1 MTTAL
6 LEISGCYRTFQAG
19 EQQLTVLKDVN
30 LSIDRGEMVA
40 IVGASGSGKS
50 TLMNI
55 LGCLDKP
62 SKGAYFINGQDTS
75 TMDVDELAQLRR
87 EHFGFIFQRYHLL
100 GDLTAIGNVEVP
112 AVYAGKERTVRKD
125 RAEHLLT
132 RLGLGDRLDHKPNQ
146 LSGGQ
151 QQRVSVAR
159 ALMNGGD
166 VILADEPTGALDS
179 HSGEEMMQL
188 LQELHSDGHTII
200 IVTHDMH
207 VAQYADRIIEIKD
220 GVIISD
226 ERSQDKQTAK
236 PQSLASQH
244 SSSQNT
250 TSQNT
255 APQKPNGTVIAK
267 TVAAKDS
274 SRARVASWDRYVEA
288 LKMALVAMS
297 THRLR
302 TFLTMLGIIIGIA
315 SVVSVVALGEG
326 SQQAILKSISS
337 MGTNTIDIRP
347 GSGFGDRRSA
357 RVRTLTAT
365 DANAL
370 KNLPY
375 VDSVTPSIGS
385 SATVRFGNKAVSA
398 SVNGVGP
405 EFFRVRGYELAQ
417 GQFWDDASV
426 ATLAQDA
433 VIDDNTR
440 KELFPNSAG
449 GNNSAIGQVI
459 FLGDLPVRIIGVTQ
473 PKESAFGNSDAL
485 NVWVPYTTVSGR
497 MIGKNYLDG
506 ITVRLDETV
515 PSNAA
520 EQGII
525 ALLKMRHG
533 TQDFFTINTDTIR
546 QNIEKTTA
554 TMTLL
559 ISAIAV
565 ISLVVGGIGV
575 MNIMLVSV
583 TERTREI
590 GVRMAVGAR
599 QSDILRQFLIEAI
612 LVCLCGGTLG
622 IALSYLI
629 GVVFAQ
635 TGGSFQMIYSTTSIV
650 AAFACSTLIGVLF
663 GFLPARN
670 AAQLDPVD
678 ALARE

>member
-30 LSIDRGEMVA
+30 LSIGRGEMVA

-62 SKGAYFINGQDTS
+62 SKGAYFINGLDTS

-236 PQSLASQH
+236 PQSSTL
-244 SSSQNT
+244 
-250 TSQNT
+250 QNT
-255 APQKPNGTVIAK
+255 ASQKPNGAVL
-267 TVAAKDS
+267 AKDC
-274 SRARVASWDRYVEA
+274 SRARLASWDRYVEA

-417 GQFWDDASV
+417 GQFWDDTSV

-449 GNNSAIGQVI
+449 ANNSAIGQVI

>member
-1 MTTAL
+1 MSKPL
-6 LEISGCYRTFQAG
+6 LEVSACYRSFQAG
-19 EQQLTVLKDVN
+19 EQQLTVLKDIN
-30 LSIDRGEMVA
+30 LSIARGEMVA

-62 SKGAYFINGQDTS
+62 SKGSYFIDGQDTS
-75 TMDVDELAQLRR
+75 QMDVDELAKLRR

-100 GDLTAIGNVEVP
+100 GDLNAVGNVEVP
-112 AVYAGKERTVRKD
+112 AVYAGKDRLERRE
-125 RAEHLLT
+125 RAESLLS
-132 RLGLGDRLDHKPNQ
+132 RLGLGERLDHKPNQ

-179 HSGEEMMQL
+179 HSGEEMMRL
-188 LQELHSDGHTII
+188 LQELHREGQTII

-207 VAQYADRIIEIKD
+207 VAQHADRIIEIKD

-226 ERSQDKQTAK
+226 EPNPASNIAPAPKTEVIPAK
-236 PQSLASQH
+236 
-244 SSSQNT
+244 
-250 TSQNT
+250 
-255 APQKPNGTVIAK
+255 AK
-267 TVAAKDS
+267 A
-274 SRARVASWDRYVEA
+274 RARVAAWDRYAEA
-288 LKMALVAMS
+288 LKMALLAMS

-326 SQQAILKSISS
+326 SQREILKSISS

-357 RVRTLTAT
+357 RVRTLTAS

-385 SATVRFGNKAVSA
+385 SATVRYGNKAVTA
-398 SVNGVGP
+398 TVNGVGP

-417 GQFWDDASV
+417 GQFWDDDSV
-426 ATLAQDA
+426 NALAQDA
-433 VIDDNTR
+433 VIDENTR
-440 KELFPNSAG
+440 KQLFPNSSGAM
-449 GNNSAIGQVI
+449 NSAIGEVI

-497 MIGKNYLDG
+497 MVGKKYLDG
-506 ITVRLDETV
+506 ITVRLDESV

-525 ALLKMRHG
+525 SLLKMRHG

-599 QSDILRQFLIEAI
+599 QSDILRQFLIEAV
-612 LVCLCGGTLG
+612 LVCLCGGALG
-622 IALSYLI
+622 VALAYLI

-635 TGGSFQMIYSTTSIV
+635 AGGSFQMIYSTTSII

-670 AAQLDPVD
+670 AARLDPVD

>member
-1 MTTAL
+1 MSKPL
-6 LEISGCYRTFQAG
+6 LEVSACYRSFQAG
-19 EQQLTVLKDVN
+19 EQQLTVLKDIN
-30 LSIDRGEMVA
+30 LSIARGEMVA

-62 SKGAYFINGQDTS
+62 SKGSYFIDGQDTS
-75 TMDVDELAQLRR
+75 QMDVDELAKLRR

-100 GDLTAIGNVEVP
+100 GDLNAVGNVEVP
-112 AVYAGKERTVRKD
+112 AVYAGKDRLERRE
-125 RAEHLLT
+125 RAESLLS
-132 RLGLGDRLDHKPNQ
+132 RLGLGERLDHKPNQ

-179 HSGEEMMQL
+179 HSGEEMMRL
-188 LQELHSDGHTII
+188 LQELHREGQTII

-207 VAQYADRIIEIKD
+207 VAQHAGRIIEIKD

-226 ERSQDKQTAK
+226 E
-236 PQSLASQH
+236 PNPAS
-244 SSSQNT
+244 
-250 TSQNT
+250 NT
-255 APQKPNGTVIAK
+255 AAPKTEVIPAK
-267 TVAAKDS
+267 TKA
-274 SRARVASWDRYVEA
+274 RARVAAWDRYAEA
-288 LKMALVAMS
+288 LKMALLAMS

-326 SQQAILKSISS
+326 SQREILKSISS

-357 RVRTLTAT
+357 RVRTLTAS

-385 SATVRFGNKAVSA
+385 SATVRYGNKAVTA
-398 SVNGVGP
+398 TVNGVGP

-417 GQFWDDASV
+417 GQFWDDDSV
-426 ATLAQDA
+426 NALAQDA
-433 VIDDNTR
+433 VIDENTR
-440 KELFPNSAG
+440 KQLFPNSSGAM
-449 GNNSAIGQVI
+449 NSAIGEVI

-497 MIGKNYLDG
+497 IVGKKYLDG
-506 ITVRLDETV
+506 ITVRLDESV

-525 ALLKMRHG
+525 SLLKMRHG

-599 QSDILRQFLIEAI
+599 QSDILRQFLIEAV
-612 LVCLCGGTLG
+612 LVCLCGGALG
-622 IALSYLI
+622 VALAYLI

-635 TGGSFQMIYSTTSIV
+635 AGGSFQMIYSTTSII

-670 AAQLDPVD
+670 AARLDPVD

>member
-6 LEISGCYRTFQAG
+6 LEVSGCYRTFQAG

-30 LSIDRGEMVA
+30 LSIGRGEMVA

-112 AVYAGKERTVRKD
+112 AVYAGRERTVRKD

-200 IVTHDMH
+200 IVTHDMN

-236 PQSLASQH
+236 PQSSTL
-244 SSSQNT
+244 QNT
-250 TSQNT
+250 ASQNT
-255 APQKPNGTVIAK
+255 ASQKPNGTVVAK

-274 SRARVASWDRYVEA
+274 SRVRVATWDRYVEA

-440 KELFPNSAG
+440 KELFPSSAG
-449 GNNSAIGQVI
+449 ANNSAIGQVI